1 MAFQFIHIETYA
13 RSSKNG
19 TSARSIIGEA
29 TREDGYC
36 PHVAKPQQPVVLSG
50 PHPGEWYAGVEE
62 RASQAKDKMGRKIR
76 KDAHLIVAGV
86 ASYPVRCDEL
96 DDAEREKLM
105 AWADETVTWFEKKHG
120 KGCAVMHLD
129 EEFPHVHMY
138 AEADLAAGQR
148 AGDLH
153 PGEAAKKNAPNK
165 KLAKKKAYTDAM
177 RQYQDDYFQD
187 IASRYGMARTGP
199 ERRRMTRAEWQAEQA
214 TLKQMAER
222 QQKAEKAVSVASERA
237 SKVISD
243 AEAKAEGIREKIT
256 RSVEKQNRQH
266 QVIKERSAKLAASE
280 KAVKDQEKAISDKQA
295 ELTLR
300 EQSVADSERRLAGF
314 WPKLVSVVTLGR
326 KGVEKRVRDAQDEI
340 RQSTETEI
348 KKLKGSLNKAR
359 KERDKQTEKLS
370 VSEATMKRRLNA
382 ESNKVSD
389 LKLEL
394 ESLTRQ
400 LDQERQRNKPLEAD
414 NATLA
419 RDLRVMKARVSE
431 LQTAFDAGDIDS
443 LKKGLSKLTATE
455 QPEKTQTQPSRPR
468 INWDDEHDSDL
479 PGLL

>member
-1 MAFQFIHIETYA
+1 
-13 RSSKNG
+13 
-19 TSARSIIGEA
+19 
-29 TREDGYC
+29 
-36 PHVAKPQQPVVLSG
+36 
-50 PHPGEWYAGVEE
+50 
-62 RASQAKDKMGRKIR
+62 
-76 KDAHLIVAGV
+76 
-86 ASYPVRCDEL
+86 
-96 DDAEREKLM
+96 
-105 AWADETVTWFEKKHG
+105 
-120 KGCAVMHLD
+120 
-129 EEFPHVHMY
+129 MY

-237 SKVISD
+237 SEVISD

-266 QVIKERSAKLAASE
+266 QVIKERAAKLAASE
-280 KAVKDQEKAISDKQA
+280 KAVKEQEKAISDKQA

-348 KKLKGSLNKAR
+348 KKLKGSLSKAR

-382 ESNKVSD
+382 ESSKVSD

-394 ESLTRQ
+394 ESLTKQ

-443 LKKGLSKLTATE
+443 LKKGLSKLVATA
-455 QPEKTQTQPSRPR
+455 QPEKPQTQPSRPR
-468 INWDDEHDSDL
+468 IDWDDEHDSDL
-479 PGLL
+479 PGLV

>member
-13 RSSKNG
+13 RSSKSG

-86 ASYPVRCDEL
+86 ASYPVRCNEL

-153 PGEAAKKNAPNK
+153 PGEVAKKSAPNK

-222 QQKAEKAVSVASERA
+222 QQKAEKAVSVASER
-237 SKVISD
+237 SSEIVSD
-243 AEAKAEGIREKIT
+243 AEAKSEGLKHEITTLMQRQDKRNAILKQRE
-256 RSVEKQNRQH
+256 
-266 QVIKERSAKLAASE
+266 AKLNAAE
-280 KAVKDQEKAISDKQA
+280 KAVTKQEKAISDKQA
-295 ELTLR
+295 GLTTR
-300 EQSVADSERRLAGF
+300 EKAVADSERRLAGF
-314 WPKLVSVVTLGR
+314 WGKAVSFVTLGR
-326 KGVEKRVRDAQDEI
+326 KGVEKRVRDAQREV
-340 RQSTETEI
+340 RESTEAEI
-348 KKLKGSLNKAR
+348 KKLKGSLGKAR
-359 KERDKQTEKLS
+359 KDRDRQTEKLS
-370 VSEATMKRRLNA
+370 ATEETMKRRLKA
-382 ESNKVSD
+382 ESSKVSD
-389 LKLEL
+389 LTFEL
-394 ESLTRQ
+394 EAMTQQ

-431 LQTAFDAGDIDS
+431 LKTAFDAGDIDS
-443 LKKGLSKLTATE
+443 LKESLSKLT
-455 QPEKTQTQPSRPR
+455 QPDSEKKPKEQPSRPR
-468 INWDDEHDSDL
+468 VDWDDEPDSDL
-479 PGLL
+479 PGLR

>member
-13 RSSKNG
+13 RSSKSG

-62 RASQAKDKMGRKIR
+62 RASQAKDKLGRKIR

-86 ASYPVRCDEL
+86 ASYPVRCNEL

-105 AWADETVTWFEKKHG
+105 AWADETVAWFEKKHG
-120 KGCAVMHLD
+120 TGCAVMHLD

-199 ERRRMTRAEWQAEQA
+199 ERRRMTRTEWQAEQA
-214 TLKQMAER
+214 TLQQMAER
-222 QQKAEKAVSVASERA
+222 QQKADKAVSVASERA
-237 SKVISD
+237 SEIVSD

-256 RSVEKQNRQH
+256 RSVEKQNRQR
-266 QVIKERSAKLAASE
+266 QVIKEREAKVNAAE
-280 KAVKDQEKAISDKQA
+280 KAVTKQEKAISDKQA
-295 ELTLR
+295 GLTTR
-300 EQSVADSERRLAGF
+300 EKAVADSERRLAGF
-314 WPKLVSVVTLGR
+314 WGKAVSFVTLGR
-326 KGVEKRVRDAQDEI
+326 KGVEKRVRDAQNEI

-348 KKLKGSLNKAR
+348 KKLKGSLSKAKKDLGR
-359 KERDKQTEKLS
+359 QTEKLS
-370 VSEATMKRRLNA
+370 TSEATMKRRLNA
-382 ESNKVSD
+382 ESSKVTD

-394 ESLTRQ
+394 ESLTRE
-400 LDQERQRNKPLEAD
+400 LDQERDRNRPLMAE

-419 RDLRVMKARVSE
+419 RDNRVLKAGLSD
-431 LQTAFDAGDIDS
+431 LKAAFETGDIDR
-443 LKKGLSKLTATE
+443 LKKGLIKMTE
-455 QPEKTQTQPSRPR
+455 PEKPKAPEKPSRPR
-468 INWDDEHDSDL
+468 IDWDDEPDSDL
-479 PGLL
+479 PGLR